1 MEDLSEKRFIC
12 ALPAVLIARAR
23 TSGCTKWWGREK
35 KVKKKI
41 RWSKMGQ
48 RNLVRVLTSRY
59 SRRVPQKKKKNI
71 TAPPGLLHSLE
82 RAKKTW
88 KFQTFAGCKYNCKEK
103 SMTPGFL
110 SPYIRNVCQ
119 GPVKLVALLR
129 VPAKPSIFKKEKAHG
144 ELPYHLE
151 KFYQLTTCRTLV
163 NCAQVGIRV
172 NEETLILYK
181 YFQVTSTDTKWSL
194 SLSYSSRLTFASL
207 VNNPT
212 KFLMLQGS
220 FFVFITICNIYVH
233 FYLHQFSC
241 KTFCFKTVRH
251 FWNHLQ
257 SQRLPRSSAR
267 YKHYPRLSKEQS
279 CEASHPLFTNIEHY
293 F

>member
-1 MEDLSEKRFIC
+1 MVGQKKKKKKIKLGGVK
-12 ALPAVLIARAR
+12 
-23 TSGCTKWWGREK
+23 WGRE
-35 KVKKKI
+35 
-41 RWSKMGQ
+41 
-48 RNLVRVLTSRY
+48 TSFGCWPPATVEG
-59 SRRVPQKKKKNI
+59 SPKKKKKNI
-71 TAPPGLLHSLE
+71 TAPPGLLRSLE
-82 RAKKTW
+82 RVKKTW

-119 GPVKLVALLR
+119 GPAKLVALLS
-129 VPAKPSIFKKEKAHG
+129 VQAKPSIFKKEKAHG

-194 SLSYSSRLTFASL
+194 SLSYSFRLAFPSL

-212 KFLMLQGS
+212 KFLMLQCS
-220 FFVFITICNIYVH
+220 CFVFITICNIYVH

-241 KTFCFKTVRH
+241 KTFYFKTVRLLDP
-251 FWNHLQ
+251 FTV
-257 SQRLPRSSAR
+257 
-267 YKHYPRLSKEQS
+267 SKV
-279 CEASHPLFTNIEHY
+279 ATL
-293 F
+293 